1 MKKQP
6 KLVFEPRFRIRC
18 GSRLLF
24 GPGKAALLEHIQ
36 KTGSI
41 VDAAK
46 AMNMSYMRAW
56 TLVKNMNSGQN
67 EPLVET
73 TRGGRLRGG
82 AKLTKLG
89 IVVLESYRE
98 VEAQSLMATR
108 LAQTKLIS
116 VLFS

>member
-1 MKKQP
+1 MKKHP

-18 GSRLLF
+18 GGQLVF
-24 GPGKAALLEHIQ
+24 GPGKANLLEHIQ

-56 TLVKNMNSGQN
+56 TLVKNMNDSQN
-67 EPLVET
+67 KSLVET

-82 AKLTKLG
+82 AKLTKTGLA
-89 IVVLESYRE
+89 VLQAYRKIE
-98 VEAQSLMATR
+98 TQSMTATR
-108 LAQTKLIS
+108 LAQIKIADMLS
-116 VLFS
+116 S